1 MIVKIAWRNI
11 WRNPL
16 RSWVVIGALIVGM
29 YAGVFTTTFMYG
41 WMMQRL
47 RAGIET
53 ETSHIQMHIP
63 GFRLADDVKLNFNE
77 DTIIRNIESIPE
89 VLYASGRVV
98 TSAMVA
104 SAEKAT
110 GVQVLGVQPEKDTLV
125 VDISKQLQEGKWFEG
140 IKRNPI
146 VIGRKLADELKL
158 KLRSK
163 VILRFQNT
171 NGDFTGG
178 VFRVAGIFKT
188 NNTGYDQAHLFVQKS
203 DLSRLLNL
211 PIGKIHEVV
220 IRCKDPKVADRVKT
234 KIQILNY
241 GLQVESWKEISPEL
255 GYLTETMNA
264 YMYVF
269 VVIILLALGFG
280 IVNTMLMVV
289 MERVHELGMLMAIGM
304 GNKQIFYMIVYETL
318 FLSLFGGFIGIV
330 TGIFTTNITSRT
342 GIDLSIWAEG
352 LSEMGYASIIYPEY
366 NFQMITGVSLFVLLT
381 GIVSSIYPA
390 CKALRLNP
398 SQALQ
403 AI

>member
-16 RSWVVIGALIVGM
+16 RSWIVIGALIVGM

-47 RAGIET
+47 KSGIET
-53 ETSHIQMHIP
+53 ETSHIQIHEP
-63 GFRLADDVKLNFNE
+63 GFRLADDVKLNFDE
-77 DTIIRNIESIPE
+77 DDLINNIEAIPE

-98 TSAMVA
+98 ISAMAA

-110 GVQVLGVQPEKDTLV
+110 GVQVLGVDPSKDTLV
-125 VDISKQLQEGKWFEG
+125 VDISKQLQEGKWFDG
-140 IKRNPI
+140 VKRNPI
-146 VIGRKLADELKL
+146 VIGQKLADDLKL

-163 VILRFQNT
+163 IILRFQNVK
-171 NGDFTGG
+171 GDFTGG
-178 VFRVAGIFKT
+178 AFRVAGIFKT
-188 NNTGYDQAHLFVQKS
+188 NNTGYDEGHLFVQKS

-211 PIGKIHEVV
+211 PEGKIHEVV
-220 IRCKDPKVADRVKT
+220 IRCVDPTVVNLVKT
-234 KIQILNY
+234 KIEKVSN
-241 GLQVESWKEISPEL
+241 GLQVESWMEISPEL

-304 GNKQIFYMIVYETL
+304 SNRQIFLMIVFETL
-318 FLSLFGGFIGIV
+318 FLSLLGGFIGIV
-330 TGIFTTNITSRT
+330 IGVFTTNITNRT
-342 GIDLSIWAEG
+342 GIDLSMWAEG
-352 LSEMGYASIIYPEY
+352 LSEMGYASVIFPEY
-366 NFQMITGVSLFVLLT
+366 NFQMVTGVTVLVLLT

-390 CKALRLNP
+390 YKALKLNP

-403 AI
+403 SI